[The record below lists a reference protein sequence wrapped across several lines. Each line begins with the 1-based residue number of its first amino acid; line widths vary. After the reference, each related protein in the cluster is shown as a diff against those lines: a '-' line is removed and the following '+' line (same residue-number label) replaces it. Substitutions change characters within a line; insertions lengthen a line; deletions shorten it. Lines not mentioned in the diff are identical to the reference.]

1 MNRLVKIVLGLC
13 IIGLGTAAAIY
24 FISNQPTV
32 SRQKTQTKAPPVE
45 VMDVQPS
52 EATVDIQAMG
62 TVVPSREITLRS
74 QVSGEVV
81 EIADEFTPGGRLS
94 TGQTAVRIDP
104 RDYEIQVDK
113 AQSALARSQ
122 ADFRL
127 EQGKQDVAR
136 QELDMFT
143 QGSGLQVHETDL
155 ALRKP
160 QLEQSQAEV
169 NSSRAELDKAEL
181 DLSRT
186 RITVP
191 FNALVIKRDIN
202 LGSQVSGQDSLA
214 TLAGTDTF
222 WVRAAVP
229 VHSLDLIDLNAPG
242 GNPVR
247 IASQSGNGEWQG
259 RTLRLTGEVDNAT
272 RMATLIITVPQP
284 LDQKNDSPQIML
296 NDYVRVFI
304 QGKTLKGVFA
314 LPRQALREDSTVWV
328 LADKKLD
335 IRRVNVA
342 WKDRDQVYID
352 QGLAP
357 GDQVVLSPLATPVQ
371 GMRLRRAEAGDAQ

>member
-1 MNRLVKIVLGLC
+1 MNRLVKIILGVC
-13 IIGLGTAAAIY
+13 IIGLGTAAAMY
-24 FISNQPTV
+24 FLSNKPTV
-32 SRQKTQTKAPPVE
+32 SRQKTQTKATPVDIMVAQLCE
-45 VMDVQPS
+45 T
-52 EATVDIQAMG
+52 TVEIQAMG
-62 TVVPSREITLRS
+62 SVVPSQEIALRS

-94 TGQTAVRIDP
+94 RGQTAVRIDP

-113 AQSALARSQ
+113 AQSALARSK
-122 ADFRL
+122 ADLRL

-160 QLEQSQAEV
+160 QLEQAQAEV

-222 WVRAAVP
+222 WVRAAVQ
-229 VHSLDLIDLNAPG
+229 VHSLDFIDLNIPG

-247 IASQSGNGEWQG
+247 IVSQSGSGEWKG
-259 RTLRLTGEVDNAT
+259 RTQRLTGEVDETT

-284 LDQKNDSPQIML
+284 LDQKADSPQIML

-314 LPRQALREDSTVWV
+314 LPRKALREGSTVWV
-328 LADKKLD
+328 LADNALD
-335 IRRVNVA
+335 IRSVSVA
-342 WKDRDQVYID
+342 WKDRDQAYID

-371 GMRLRRAEAGDAQ
+371 GMRLRTAEDGDRQ